1 MKLNV
6 LVAILFFLGAMNIS
20 AQDFISKGESEKK
33 TMHILNRKHEVRLG
47 IIKLLAGG
55 IIEGSYEYILDSNQ
69 GVGVQAL
76 INLDQGNDYFE
87 NLSLT
92 PYYRM
97 YFQTNEDYGAK
108 GFFVEGFTSFFTS
121 DYEVDDINY
130 LENGDD
136 VFDISIGL
144 ATGIKWINTAGFVF
158 EIKLGAGRNLL
169 GNAEFDALFK
179 GDFYI
184 GYRF

>member
-1 MKLNV
+1 MKKSIL
-6 LVAILFFLGAMNIS
+6 AILIFSIVFTIN
-20 AQDFISKGESEKK
+20 AQEKEEK
-33 TMHILNRKHEVRLG
+33 EKASIFDRKHEVRLG
-47 IIKLLAGG
+47 AVKLLAGG
-55 IIEGSYEYILDSNQ
+55 VFEAAYEYILDSNQ
-69 GVGVQAL
+69 GFGAYAL
-76 INLDQGNDYFE
+76 INFDSGNDYIE
-87 NLSLT
+87 NYSLT

-121 DYEVDDINY
+121 DFNLLDSINGV
-130 LENGDD
+130 ENED

-144 ATGIKWINTAGFVF
+144 ALGKKWINTAGFVF
-158 EIKLGAGRNLL
+158 EFKVGAGRNLL
-169 GNAEFDALFK
+169 GNAESDAIFK

>member
-1 MKLNV
+1 MKKPIFTTCLFLIAFLSVAQEKTTDV
-6 LVAILFFLGAMNIS
+6 LSKKHEIRLGA
-20 AQDFISKGESEKK
+20 
-33 TMHILNRKHEVRLG
+33 
-47 IIKLLAGG
+47 IKLLSGG
-55 IIEGSYEYILDSNQ
+55 IIEGSYEYIIDSNQ
-69 GVGVQAL
+69 GFGAYAL
-76 INLDQGNDYFE
+76 INFDSGSEYLE
-87 NLSLT
+87 NFSLT

-108 GFFVEGFTSFFTS
+108 GFFVEGFTSFFSS
-121 DYEVDDINY
+121 DFDFFDDVLDGFDNK
-130 LENGDD
+130 D

-144 ATGIKWINTAGFVF
+144 SIGKKWINTAGFVF

-169 GNAEFDALFK
+169 GNADFDALLK

>member
-1 MKLNV
+1 MKKSI
-6 LVAILFFLGAMNIS
+6 LVILLFSIAFTMN
-20 AQDFISKGESEKK
+20 AQDNANESKG
-33 TMHILNRKHEVRLG
+33 IFDRKHEVRLG
-47 IIKLLAGG
+47 AVKLLSGG
-55 IIEGSYEYILDSNQ
+55 IFEASYEYILDSNQ
-69 GVGVQAL
+69 GFGAYTL
-76 INLDQGNDYFE
+76 INFDSGNDWFE
-87 NLSLT
+87 NYSLT

-121 DYEVDDINY
+121 DFNIEDSFTGEDN
-130 LENGDD
+130 NQD

-144 ATGIKWINTAGFVF
+144 ALGKKWINTAGFVF
-158 EIKLGAGRNLL
+158 EFKLGAGRNLL
-169 GNAEFDALFK
+169 GNADSDVVIK

>member
-1 MKLNV
+1 MKKSIL
-6 LVAILFFLGAMNIS
+6 AILLFSIGFTLN
-20 AQDFISKGESEKK
+20 AQNNANEAKG
-33 TMHILNRKHEVRLG
+33 IFDRKHEVRLG
-47 IIKLLAGG
+47 AAKLLAGG
-55 IIEGSYEYILDSNQ
+55 ILEASYEYVFDSNQ
-69 GVGVQAL
+69 GFGAHAL
-76 INLDQGNDYFE
+76 INFDSGNDYIE
-87 NLSLT
+87 NYSLT

-121 DYEVDDINY
+121 DFN
-130 LENGDD
+130 LEDSFFGENNNKD

-144 ATGIKWINTAGFVF
+144 ALGKKWINTAGFVF
-158 EIKLGAGRNLL
+158 EFKLGAGRNLL
-169 GNAEFDALFK
+169 GNADSDAIFK

>member
-1 MKLNV
+1 MKKSLLVV
-6 LVAILFFLGAMNIS
+6 LMLCTVFSINAQNDNDNEKTNIF
-20 AQDFISKGESEKK
+20 DR
-33 TMHILNRKHEVRLG
+33 NHEVRLG
-47 IIKLLAGG
+47 ALKLLSGG
-55 IIEGSYEYILDSNQ
+55 IIEGSYEYVLDSNQ
-69 GVGVQAL
+69 GFGAHVL
-76 INLDQGNDYFE
+76 INLDSGNDYFE

-108 GFFVEGFTSFFTS
+108 GFFVEGFTSFFTTS
-121 DYEVDDINY
+121 FN
-130 LENGDD
+130 LEDSLFDENENKD

-144 ATGIKWINTAGFVF
+144 ALGKKWINTAGFVF

-169 GNAEFDALFK
+169 GNADSDALLK
-179 GDFYI
+179 GGFYI

>member
-1 MKLNV
+1 MKKSLLV
-6 LVAILFFLGAMNIS
+6 LLMCCAAFGIN
-20 AQDFISKGESEKK
+20 AQDDNEEKK
-33 TMHILNRKHEVRLG
+33 NIFDRKHEVRLET
-47 IIKLLAGG
+47 IKLLSGG
-55 IIEGSYEYILDSNQ
+55 IVEGSYEHVLDSNQ
-69 GVGVQAL
+69 GFGAHVL

-108 GFFVEGFTSFFTS
+108 GFFVEGFTSFFTT
-121 DYEVDDINY
+121 DFN
-130 LENGDD
+130 LEDSLFDENENKD

-144 ATGIKWINTAGFVF
+144 ALGKKWINTAGFVF

-169 GNAEFDALFK
+169 GNADSDALLK
-179 GDFYI
+179 GGFSI